1 MTISRASVLSVFTV
15 LAVVGSVVAGI
26 SVSAQDLEPVG
37 PTKPVLEQNLDAQ
50 GRIRVHEQGVAD
62 VDIKNSNL
70 DVTLSNEELD
80 VNVTNGNLP
89 VVGEVDVTNFPATQN
104 VNVQNL
110 PATQDVNVQNLPATQ
125 DVRIVGGST
134 GVQPVTAMRQ
144 LIFNTD
150 GQEEKTFSTMAV
162 SSIVIVSGTDEYE
175 IHGGSPLAGGELFLG
190 YQPDGAE
197 PTTTMSFPQPIPLN
211 MIKIYCANESDTCNI
226 TVLLSGF

>member
-1 MTISRASVLSVFTV
+1 MRKTRTLLLSVLTV
-15 LAVVGSVVAGI
+15 SALLGPSIGGI
-26 SVSAQDLEPVG
+26 AVSAQDIEPVG
-37 PTKPVLEQNLDAQ
+37 PTKPVVEQNLDAL

-62 VDIKNSNL
+62 VNVQNNNL

-80 VNVTNGNLP
+80 VNVTNANVP
-89 VVGEVDVTNFPATQN
+89 VVGAVDVTNFPATQN

-110 PATQDVNVQNLPATQ
+110 PSTQNVNVQNLPATQ

-134 GVQPVTAMRQ
+134 GVQPVTRVRQ

-150 GQEEKTFSTMAV
+150 SAEEQTFATIAV
-162 SSIVIVSGTDEYE
+162 SSIVIVSGSDEYE
-175 IHGGSPLAGGELFLG
+175 IHGRSPLAGGELFLG
-190 YQPDGAE
+190 YEPDGAE

-211 MIKIYCANESDTCNI
+211 TIKIYCANESDTCNI